1 MRRLLAILLTMA
13 LLIGVC
19 LDKTAQTA
27 YATETAN
34 ETIYTYGDFS
44 YQFNSSNQIIITK
57 YNGSEETVTVPDYI
71 GGYQVIGVGSKAF
84 YKNTGIKKVILSNG
98 ITDIG
103 DSAFEECSKLSYV
116 SFN

>member
-1 MRRLLAILLTMA
+1 MITKQD
-13 LLIGVC
+13 LIGVC

-27 YATETAN
+27 YATEPAN

-71 GGYQVIGVGSKAF
+71 GGYQVIEVGSKAF

-98 ITDIG
+98 ITDIV

>member
-27 YATETAN
+27 
-34 ETIYTYGDFS
+34 YTYGDFS

-71 GGYQVIGVGSKAF
+71 GGYQVIEVGSKAF